1 MSGILSYIYS
11 MISQASA
18 KKEQAAE
25 LIEKCR
31 EKERK
36 IEYEHLSKDYH
47 DAECEVAASQQS
59 LEKLENDLP
68 KLRRRKD
75 SSEHEYRCMAAAKLY
90 EKIQKAS
97 DMLIAERN
105 TINTIKNNEQSR
117 RINDLGY
124 SLYKKYYEDILLKDS
139 QRSEELRNQE
149 RLKAEDA
156 SLVEHSDEIS
166 RKINDFN
173 KEYGR
178 LELLLEQFESF
189 KTKCR
194 EQLGSLPDENLLG
207 ELDAGSTAQHQK
219 RIQNEINCLQISIEN
234 KRKKKLSAEKMANE
248 AIDNLG
254 RIELGIADT
263 EYNLADNEKRSK
275 EFAAAY
281 KKTKGTAV
289 RLRNRGEVS
298 L

>member
-1 MSGILSYIYS
+1 M
-11 MISQASA
+11 
-18 KKEQAAE
+18 
-25 LIEKCR
+25 
-31 EKERK
+31 
-36 IEYEHLSKDYH
+36 
-47 DAECEVAASQQS
+47 
-59 LEKLENDLP
+59 
-68 KLRRRKD
+68 
-75 SSEHEYRCMAAAKLY
+75 
-90 EKIQKAS
+90 
-97 DMLIAERN
+97 
-105 TINTIKNNEQSR
+105 
-117 RINDLGY
+117 
-124 SLYKKYYEDILLKDS
+124 LKDS